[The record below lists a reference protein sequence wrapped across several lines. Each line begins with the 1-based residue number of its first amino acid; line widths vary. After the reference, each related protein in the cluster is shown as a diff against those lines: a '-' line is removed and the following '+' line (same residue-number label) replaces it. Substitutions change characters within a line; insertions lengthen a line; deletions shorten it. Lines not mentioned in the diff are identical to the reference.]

1 MGIGLD
7 WVGSGRIRP
16 DWASGRGVKHSQAFN
31 ALFGRFARLG
41 WIGPEIKRSPQRG
54 STQTAF
60 PLTQNR
66 WRANCL
72 DHHLKLCILV
82 SSGAAPTTLF

>member
-41 WIGPEIKRSPQRG
+41 WIGPD
-54 STQTAF
+54 
-60 PLTQNR
+60 
-66 WRANCL
+66 RAGL
-72 DHHLKLCILV
+72 SRL
-82 SSGAAPTTLF
+82 